1 MTENYYVNERWQD
14 QRGHFKSRDLLGS
27 QTQYDHKIRD
37 IMLFMF
43 LVASS
48 NVNSCFLVI
57 LIPLC
62 STKLKIKKEQALEWN
77 LWKKQLAQM
86 IQASN
91 I

>member
-62 STKLKIKKEQALEWN
+62 STKLKIKKRTSFRMESVGKATGSDDSS
-77 LWKKQLAQM
+77 K
-86 IQASN
+86 
-91 I
+91 